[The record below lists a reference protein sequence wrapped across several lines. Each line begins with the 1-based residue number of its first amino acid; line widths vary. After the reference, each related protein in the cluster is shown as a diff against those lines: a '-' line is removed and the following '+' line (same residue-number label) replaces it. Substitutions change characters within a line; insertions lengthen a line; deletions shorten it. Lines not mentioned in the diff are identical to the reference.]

1 MRILAKTVATNVDLY
16 MANANLASAAHYTMS
31 VATQLITVT
40 CPLAAKENG
49 VFVTKN
55 YVRPSSNKEICQ
67 QWK

>member
-1 MRILAKTVATNVDLY
+1 MRILAKIVATNVALY

-40 CPLAAKENG
+40 CPLAAKGNG
-49 VFVTKN
+49 VFVTK
-55 YVRPSSNKEICQ
+55 